1 MSNIPRSRKITF
13 TNSTTLDQTLVAN
26 NVVSR
31 LQESI
36 LDNNFEEFKKIYET
50 EYIHDPAIC
59 DYFNYEDENNNNW
72 VNTYSLCICPNKET
86 EPEHVHKNM
95 NNRQCNCANGKR
107 YLTYLCVFNVQLG
120 CICYD
125 TNPSIYNIKDKH
137 TNTKFTSYLL
147 QDGPIDLTYEQFYYE
162 KK

>member
-59 DYFNYEDENNNNW
+59 DYFNY
-72 VNTYSLCICPNKET
+72 
-86 EPEHVHKNM
+86 
-95 NNRQCNCANGKR
+95 
-107 YLTYLCVFNVQLG
+107 
-120 CICYD
+120 
-125 TNPSIYNIKDKH
+125 
-137 TNTKFTSYLL
+137 
-147 QDGPIDLTYEQFYYE
+147 
-162 KK
+162 